1 MAEQATRRAKT
12 SMSESDI
19 ALRADVRGEGMQI
32 PASSEACASTV
43 ALAPPAITT
52 GASEQIPL
60 FKRIAS
66 FPVMLGMLLVGAV
79 FVAGRAF
86 AVDPDLWWHIKN
98 GQNIL
103 DTHHWPTTDPFSFTV
118 TGQPW
123 ISTEWLGDILFAIV
137 TRVSG
142 LQGLDALLIVLGG
155 AVMVALYAYGALRSG
170 NSKAGFV
177 AATALLV
184 LANGSFTLRPQM
196 LGYLFL
202 ILVLIALERF
212 RQGESKLLWF
222 LPLLFLVWVNAHG
235 SFVIG
240 MLAIAAYWLGGLAEF
255 RLGGIEAR
263 RWTAAQRIHLEI
275 VFLLCLIALTITPYG
290 TQLALYPFQVASS
303 LPIGVANVMEWQSM
317 PFNILGGK
325 FFLALLLGFLLAQIA
340 FRFTWRLEELA
351 LFLFGTMMACL
362 HVRFVLL
369 FVPFFAPLLATI
381 LARWLPRYERAK
393 DQYILN
399 AVLMLATA
407 AAMLWYFPSRTE
419 MQQTVARRFPVRA
432 VEYMQQ
438 HAIVG
443 PLLNSYGFG
452 GYLIW
457 KDQKVFVDGRADP
470 YERGGSLADYFH
482 ITHLEQGALAVMR
495 GYSIQSCLLER
506 DEPLATMLAAQSEW
520 QKVYADNLS
529 VLFVRRDAAASA
541 EATRGSTLGQKE

>member
-1 MAEQATRRAKT
+1 
-12 SMSESDI
+12 
-19 ALRADVRGEGMQI
+19 
-32 PASSEACASTV
+32 
-43 ALAPPAITT
+43 
-52 GASEQIPL
+52 
-60 FKRIAS
+60 
-66 FPVMLGMLLVGAV
+66 
-79 FVAGRAF
+79 
-86 AVDPDLWWHIKN
+86 
-98 GQNIL
+98 
-103 DTHHWPTTDPFSFTV
+103 
-118 TGQPW
+118 
-123 ISTEWLGDILFAIV
+123 
-137 TRVSG
+137 
-142 LQGLDALLIVLGG
+142 
-155 AVMVALYAYGALRSG
+155 
-170 NSKAGFV
+170 
-177 AATALLV
+177 
-184 LANGSFTLRPQM
+184 
-196 LGYLFL
+196 
-202 ILVLIALERF
+202 
-212 RQGESKLLWF
+212 
-222 LPLLFLVWVNAHG
+222 
-235 SFVIG
+235 
-240 MLAIAAYWLGGLAEF
+240 
-255 RLGGIEAR
+255 
-263 RWTAAQRIHLEI
+263 
-275 VFLLCLIALTITPYG
+275 
-290 TQLALYPFQVASS
+290 
-303 LPIGVANVMEWQSM
+303 MEWQSM

-340 FRFTWRLEELA
+340 FRLTWRLEELA

-495 GYSIQSCLLER
+495 GYGIQSCLLER